1 MGHTGTSG
9 IENVNPEYRI
19 PLLVEGEWEYSATLV
34 ETRIGRFELDP
45 DGAGKADLELY
56 FVGFLADAGAGAPTV
71 ELRLYDVGPPN
82 APVTG
87 DLRATITTTATNA
100 IVRESVALTASGT
113 PTVPGSDPND
123 GTIYNV
129 VHVYEVR
136 VIFTAGDAGDTIRYD
151 TVGILS

>member
-1 MGHTGTSG
+1 MGHSGTSG

-19 PLLVEGEWEYSATLV
+19 PLLIEGEWEQSVTLV

-56 FVGFLADAGAGAPTV
+56 VVGFLADAGAGAPTV
-71 ELRLYDVGPPN
+71 ELRLYDIGAPN
-82 APVTG
+82 TPITG
-87 DLRATITTTATNA
+87 DLRATITSAITNA

-129 VHVYEVR
+129 VRIYELR